1 MIDKNLFPYNLAVM
15 AMMKN
20 EEPYLK
26 EWLDYHLLAGV
37 NHFYIYDNE
46 SNDTTKKVL
55 QPYIDADIVT
65 YTPFPGKDNQLLA
78 YNDALQRFKFESRYM
93 AFIDVDEFMFPK
105 AHLSLTKFINDI
117 AKKNPSAG
125 GFEIRFMSS
134 SSNSNAGIN
143 YSDILGMI
151 NGYAT
156 APKKNI
162 KSIINPRMANY
173 FQSLQSPIYYD
184 GIYAT
189 EISSE
194 QIVLK
199 HYKVEPRGEY
209 ELKNQRFLEV
219 LRGINIQSISYDD
232 KIQSPAQNNLFDE
245 SLLAYREK
253 RQADL
258 LSKDEGIEALF
269 DKNKANY
276 KKVFKSLYQNLDPMF
291 QPKVSKE
298 FLEGKV
304 ETFLTCWHL
313 AVILG
318 EKEILNE
325 EEINLLLDVSL
336 DAIRKAF
343 SISFSAFEVQMM
355 FSVLPEILTQ
365 PYIITE
371 SFRDFIKVLL
381 SAWQQRKQFEMTPET
396 EAQTWKEVND
406 LNYIYRL
413 VKSFDFYEKKDNLR

>member
-184 GIYAT
+184 GIE
-189 EISSE
+189 EISDND
-194 QIVLK
+194 VKLATAFPNPG
-199 HYKVEPRGEY
+199 H
-209 ELKNQRFLEV
+209 
-219 LRGINIQSISYDD
+219 
-232 KIQSPAQNNLFDE
+232 NNLNIKTDLQNAEIMVYDIMGKMIFNHEIVSDITTINSENWPSGMYIWKVIANGKEAE
-245 SLLAYREK
+245 S
-253 RQADL
+253 
-258 LSKDEGIEALF
+258 
-269 DKNKANY
+269 
-276 KKVFKSLYQNLDPMF
+276 
-291 QPKVSKE
+291 
-298 FLEGKV
+298 GK
-304 ETFLTCWHL
+304 W
-313 AVILG
+313 
-318 EKEILNE
+318 
-325 EEINLLLDVSL
+325 
-336 DAIRKAF
+336 
-343 SISFSAFEVQMM
+343 
-355 FSVLPEILTQ
+355 
-365 PYIITE
+365 
-371 SFRDFIKVLL
+371 IK
-381 SAWQQRKQFEMTPET
+381 Q
-396 EAQTWKEVND
+396 
-406 LNYIYRL
+406 
-413 VKSFDFYEKKDNLR
+413 